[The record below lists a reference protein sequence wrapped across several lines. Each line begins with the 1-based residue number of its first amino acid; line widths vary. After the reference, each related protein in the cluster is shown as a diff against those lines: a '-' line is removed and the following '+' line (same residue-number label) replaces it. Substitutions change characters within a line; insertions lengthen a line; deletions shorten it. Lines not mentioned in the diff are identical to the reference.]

1 MKITTTILLSFFL
14 LISAYSQIKAD
25 SIAIEYFNK
34 LIPYD
39 SLMAIQDLNES
50 KVQILKLSGL
60 GHLGEPL
67 NTNEELELVEQ
78 RFGFK
83 FIFDFIEVPHDLV
96 IEKQKEYNNQVYR
109 YLDSHL
115 QIDAE
120 NEISIELKRLALER
134 HALTI
139 ETDRQ
144 LTKRI
149 KKTIRKESS
158 EFKTLLISADIKYR
172 DRKFKSALEEYE
184 QLFNLAKTESG
195 QLYLQTSKYHCKMN
209 LGKYS
214 EAYEMFIE
222 NQQINRVAKRIKT
235 NPNKPL

>member
-14 LISAYSQIKAD
+14 LISAYSQSKAD
-25 SIAIEYFNK
+25 SIAIEYFKK

-39 SLMAIQDLNES
+39 SLMAIQDLSES
-50 KVQILKLSGL
+50 KIQILKLSGL

-83 FIFDFIEVPHDLV
+83 FIFDFIKAPHDLV

-109 YLDSHL
+109 YLDSYL
-115 QIDAE
+115 QIDAQ
-120 NEISIELKRLALER
+120 NEISIELKRLAFER
-134 HALTI
+134 LALTI
-139 ETDRQ
+139 ETDKQ
-144 LTKRI
+144 LAKRI
-149 KKTIRKESS
+149 KKTFRKESN

-184 QLFNLAKTESG
+184 QLFKLAQTESG
-195 QLYLQTSKYHCKMN
+195 QLYLQTSEYHCKMN

-222 NQQINRVAKRIKT
+222 SQQINRVAKRIKT